1 MIDPEKYRQLIEQL
15 GPLRDRIVQ
24 IFSQDA
30 DALAEALLG
39 AIHRIIRDNPE
50 LDLDELAEVI
60 ERDLS
65 MPATARNRLADHVR
79 QGQVKLAKFRR
90 EMFGTITDAVLELDP
105 VALQARAAVDF
116 PAIRHS
122 LNRTVRR
129 ALQHVIDTGG
139 EISDVTRRLNR
150 LRLVGHRAR
159 TLANTALAQYDNAAT
174 IQLARQAG
182 ITRYKYHGPPAERE
196 FCQALL
202 STGRFYTL
210 AEINAMD
217 NGQGIPV
224 WSSCGGYNCR
234 HQWLPVPVRD
244 EVSEE
249 WFNRDVQTLIDV
261 DASTQKRI
269 FGRELERSEFI
280 RLAGAPDGAKLLV
293 EPAGN
298 AIELVVEHPL
308 YSDQC
313 VRRIYKAGNGD
324 VRMVNEGLFTK
335 KESPGAFGLR
345 AFQQQVQQC
354 SELGIRKIRTT
365 AARDRD
371 LNGYYTWPRFGYD
384 AELPVKFRSL
394 LPPGLSAVDRL
405 SDLMKTKQG
414 RDWWTLNGDT
424 ITVDFDLAPDSYS
437 MRTLREYSLSRKVY
451 PWP

>member
-1 MIDPEKYRQLIEQL
+1 MIDPEQYRKLIAQL
-15 GPLRDRIVQ
+15 GPLRDRI
-24 IFSQDA
+24 IAILSA
-30 DALAEALLG
+30 DAELLAEATLAAL
-39 AIHRIIRDNPE
+39 HRIIRDNPDT
-50 LDLDELAEVI
+50 DLTELADI
-60 ERDLS
+60 IDRDLRL
-65 MPATARNRLADHVR
+65 PASARDRLTKHLHE
-79 QGQVKLAKFRR
+79 GQARMARLRAQ
-90 EMFGTITDAVLELDP
+90 MHGSITDAVLSLEP

-116 PAIRHS
+116 PAIRHG
-122 LNRTVRR
+122 LNRTVQR

-139 EISDVTRRLNR
+139 EITDVTRRLQR
-150 LRLVGHRAR
+150 LRVVGHRAR
-159 TLANTALAQYDNAAT
+159 TLANTALAQYDNAANVL
-174 IQLARQAG
+174 LARQGG

-217 NGQGIPV
+217 NGQGLPV

-394 LPPGLSAVDRL
+394 LPPELSDVDNL

-424 ITVDFDLAPDSYS
+424 VTVDFDLAPDSYS